1 MSGKGNM
8 KLIKSLCSNCGG
20 SIEFPAHG
28 LGELIDCPDCA
39 EQIKLSRPKPNF
51 TRVLVL
57 TCLVLVALS
66 SIPIFE
72 KISESKKRDAIAAAR
87 EAEQRKADQ
96 LKIDAEM
103 QQNLHDWGLDEA
115 GKANRAKLLAQ
126 IAAAQQSTP
135 ETIRQQA
142 ATLAELRRANDI
154 ADEQTRILRSAA
166 LNQQLGAIN
175 QSFQN
180 QQAIDEIRG
189 IRRDNEMTDFKN
201 ALKPQSQSLVLK
213 YNQALNRWELVPQ

>member
-8 KLIKSLCSNCGG
+8 KHIKSLCSNCGG

-28 LGELIDCPDCA
+28 LGELIDCPHCA

-51 TRVLVL
+51 TRVFVL

-66 SIPIFE
+66 SIPIFD
-72 KISESKKRDAIAAAR
+72 KISESKRRDAIAAAR

-96 LKIDAEM
+96 VKIDAEM
-103 QQNLHDWGLDEA
+103 RQNLHDWGLDEA
-115 GKANRAKLLAQ
+115 GKANMAKFLAQ
-126 IAAAQQSTP
+126 KAAAQQDTP
-135 ETIRQQA
+135 ETIRQKSA
-142 ATLAELRRANDI
+142 ILSELRRANDI
-154 ADEQTRILRSAA
+154 ADEQTRIASDAA
-166 LNQQLGAIN
+166 FNQRLEAIN

-189 IRRDNEMTDFKN
+189 IRLDNEINDFKN
-201 ALKPQSQSLVLK
+201 ALKPQSQPLVLK
-213 YNQALNRWELVPQ
+213 YNQALQRWELVPQ